1 MPLPSTDEHSQG
13 QAPERKR
20 GGQLNNQ
27 NAAKKPDKKIK
38 KRLVS
43 ARVKLNIYE
52 ALEALAKKNKSTPS
66 REVERILTQALGG

>member
-1 MPLPSTDEHSQG
+1 MLDQPNKRQ
-13 QAPERKR
+13 R
-20 GGQLNNQ
+20 GGQPNNQ

-43 ARVKLNIYE
+43 ARITPNIYE